1 MSYILDAL
9 KKSEEERGQG
19 KTPDVQT
26 IHSASLAYRQDKK
39 AWWPY
44 VLIAAVVLNLAAIVY
59 FNLHSK
65 DAPEP
70 AQRTATAVQPPAP
83 VTARPTPIQ
92 TETPATARPAPA
104 ATAEHNTTGRTVTTE
119 PPATTGAAMTSPA
132 ESINTGSP
140 QTGTPQAT
148 QAQTAE
154 APLTEHKP
162 TASSNDTPDSKPAN
176 ATPAKKP
183 EATITAYEDL
193 PESFRKQLPVFRI
206 TAHVYSSNPQ
216 QRSVVINN
224 NFMEEGEYVLDGL
237 VLYEITPTGI
247 ILSYQDRLFYFNVVS
262 GWQ

>member
-9 KKSEEERGQG
+9 KKSEEERGKG

-70 AQRTATAVQPPAP
+70 VQQTATAVQPSAP
-83 VTARPTPIQ
+83 VQA
-92 TETPATARPAPA
+92 ETPAAAAPAARPAPG
-104 ATAEHNTTGRTVTTE
+104 ATAEHNTSGRTVTTE

-154 APLTEHKP
+154 TPLTEHKP
-162 TASSNDTPDSKPAN
+162 TASSNDAPDSKPAS
-176 ATPAKKP
+176 ATPAEKP
-183 EATITAYEDL
+183 ETAITAYEDL